1 MIMGSADSLKRIC
14 SEKDIPA
21 VLGETTIV
29 KLLGLSRTTAYYLL
43 QSEVFPIV
51 RKGSRKFVRKREFL
65 AWLSSQEGDHNG
77 KAKEKR

>member
-1 MIMGSADSLKRIC
+1 MIMGSTDNLKRIC

-21 VLGETTIV
+21 VLGETAIV